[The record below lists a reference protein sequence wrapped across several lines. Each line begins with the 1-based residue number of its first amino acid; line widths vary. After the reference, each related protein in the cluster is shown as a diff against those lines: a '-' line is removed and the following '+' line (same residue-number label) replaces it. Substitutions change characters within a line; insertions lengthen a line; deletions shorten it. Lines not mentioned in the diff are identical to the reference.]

1 MEQLQGVWNKFNP
14 RERLE
19 AIGAGLIVLSF
30 LVAIVTYG
38 FGTNS
43 LALIGAIAVLV
54 VLYLKYAGQ
63 NIAWP
68 ASTTLILGVIVAL
81 VALAVLIDLLT
92 SLRWIGFYGAAV
104 LGLLLEV
111 VGAALMAW
119 GAWQEYQIEK
129 PAMPGW
135 VSGAGAS
142 SAGTSAAAPPPAAPA
157 ASAPTAP
164 PAATAVPPMDDH
176 DEAPPA

>member
-1 MEQLQGVWNKFNP
+1 VAQLQAVWNKLNP

-63 NIAWP
+63 NINWP
-68 ASTTLILGVIVAL
+68 ASTTLILGVIAAV
-81 VALAVLIDLLT
+81 VALAVLLDLLT
-92 SLRWIGFYGAAV
+92 SLRWIGFYGAAIIA
-104 LGLLLEV
+104 LALEV
-111 VGAALMAW
+111 IGAAIMAW
-119 GAWQEYQIEK
+119 GAWQEYQLEK
-129 PAMPGW
+129 PELPDWARGA
-135 VSGAGAS
+135 SAGAT
-142 SAGTSAAAPPPAAPA
+142 GTATPTPP
-157 ASAPTAP
+157 PTAP
-164 PAATAVPPMDDH
+164 SAPPVSAPPAPSMDDH